1 MKRTFQFLVLT
12 IIAGVSVQNAF
23 AEGKGK
29 GNVICNSQVVGYLK
43 SVGFS
48 SSEVKDICRR
58 ARSDVRLNEDKVN
71 KYQALALNMEE
82 IWRTKH
88 PSKPISQGVINH
100 AVRLMRP
107 NVCNEHVA
115 RYLKSEGFQI
125 DTVRDMCRHAESLM
139 ETSDLTKTEA
149 MRKTL
154 FEYSDSHLRI
164 NDNIIKEVM
173 RLMK

>member
-1 MKRTFQFLVLT
+1 MKRAFQFLVLT
-12 IIAGVSVQNAF
+12 IIVGASVHDAF

-29 GNVICNSQVVGYLK
+29 GDVICNSQVIGYLK

-48 SSEVKDICRR
+48 SSEVNTVCSR

-71 KYQALALNMEE
+71 KYQALALNIEE
-82 IWRTKH
+82 IWRAKH

-115 RYLKSEGFQI
+115 RYLKSEGFEI
-125 DTVRDMCRHAESLM
+125 DTVRDICKHAESLM
-139 ETSDLTKTEA
+139 EDSDLTKTEA

-154 FEYSDSHLRI
+154 FEYSVSHLRI
-164 NDNIIKEVM
+164 NDDIINEVM